1 MGEYLGSGTDRTKK
15 ILKSLCNEIDLAD
28 LDVDEALR
36 KFQSHIRIQVR
47 NIEKKF
53 EKKSNKKF
61 EKISKKFVESVS
73 KNFSKTS
80 KINFRARPSELS
92 G

>member
-53 EKKSNKKF
+53 EKKSNQKFERNRGKCFKKF
-61 EKISKKFVESVS
+61 F
-73 KNFSKTS
+73 KNFK
-80 KINFRARPSELS
+80 K
-92 G
+92 

>member
-53 EKKSNKKF
+53 EKKI
-61 EKISKKFVESVS
+61 E
-73 KNFSKTS
+73 S
-80 KINFRARPSELS
+80 KIRKKSWKVFQKIFQKLQKNFRARPSELS